1 MQVYVLNRFYRP
13 GVWTNPFVCIK
24 CVSYEMLPPLNM
36 MQTVFCLYS
45 TSLVEQL
52 LLDERRC
59 AVFISCGCLWWKC
72 QPSMFQTC
80 SILDILGLNVCQWHV
95 YICFSSRKTCTTLA
109 RLRPTFKNNQ
119 ISNCAPMNMQG
130 YSKSLDTHP
139 TSSMPVCLSQL
150 QSVMALMT
158 LLCIHWNLCC
168 SNAVNRTNF
177 DAYSWVS
184 L

>member
-59 AVFISCGCLWWKC
+59 AVFKC

-80 SILDILGLNVCQWHV
+80 SILDILGLNVCQ
-95 YICFSSRKTCTTLA
+95 
-109 RLRPTFKNNQ
+109 
-119 ISNCAPMNMQG
+119 
-130 YSKSLDTHP
+130 
-139 TSSMPVCLSQL
+139 
-150 QSVMALMT
+150 
-158 LLCIHWNLCC
+158 
-168 SNAVNRTNF
+168 
-177 DAYSWVS
+177 
-184 L
+184 